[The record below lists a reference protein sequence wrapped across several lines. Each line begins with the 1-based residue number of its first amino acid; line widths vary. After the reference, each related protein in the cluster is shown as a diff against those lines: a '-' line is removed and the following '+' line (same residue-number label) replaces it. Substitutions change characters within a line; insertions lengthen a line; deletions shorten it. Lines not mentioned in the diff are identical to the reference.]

1 MNKGENMNLINK
13 KPWLLWVL
21 LFFLPPVGIFLLF
34 KTKKF
39 NTPIRIVLALFFCY
53 VFMLQL
59 NIYFGEPIDKTTNLS
74 SMAINQNITTDQE
87 NDDTAHSIEKNTSE
101 SIQQSSYQPSSSD
114 SSTPAVAPVSA
125 PVSDVLKVHF
135 LDVGQ
140 ADSILIQSGTT
151 TVLIDGGN
159 NEDGPII
166 VNYLKKQGVT
176 ELAAIVATHPHEDHI
191 GGLDTVIKSFTVKS
205 VYMPNAT
212 STSRT
217 FEDFIAAVTSS
228 GAKRIQAKVG
238 VVLDVSGLSGIF
250 LGPVSN
256 YDDANNNSAVLKLTF
271 SNTSFLFTGD
281 AELESE
287 NDMVVNGNL
296 KSTVLKVG
304 HHGSSTA
311 TSPSFLKVVSPSYAV
326 ISCGENN
333 TYGHPHAETLDK
345 LTSAG
350 VSIYR
355 TDISGTIV
363 MTSDGNT
370 ITVNKAPIP
379 VSSPASSET
388 VNTPTPSETSL
399 DSDTSPTHNAA
410 SAPTPTPA
418 ISSGGVVIT
427 SIDLKAE
434 IVTIKNVSSS
444 TVDLTGWTLV
454 SETGGQTFSFPA
466 GTTISA
472 GETIQ
477 ILSGSDAVAGSG
489 QLLWGRSNIWNNKG
503 DPGKLYDA
511 SGNLVSQH

>member
-1 MNKGENMNLINK
+1 MDLINK
-13 KPWLLWVL
+13 NPWLLWVL

-39 NTPIRIVLALFFCY
+39 NTPIRAVLTVVFCF
-53 VFMLQL
+53 VFIFELAVA
-59 NIYFGEPIDKTTNLS
+59 FGEPVDKTTNPS
-74 SMAINQNITTDQE
+74 STVISQNITIDQE
-87 NDDTAHSIEKNTSE
+87 NEDAAKGNENNTSGN
-101 SIQQSSYQPSSSD
+101 IQQTSDQPSSSD
-114 SSTPAVAPVSA
+114 SSTPAVASVSTPVSG
-125 PVSDVLKVHF
+125 VLKVHF

-140 ADSILIQSGTT
+140 ADSILIQSGNTA
-151 TVLIDGGN
+151 VLIDGGN
-159 NEDGPII
+159 NEDGSAV
-166 VNYLKKQGVT
+166 VNYLKGQGVT

-217 FEDFIAAVTSS
+217 FEDFIAAVNSS
-228 GAKRIQAKVG
+228 GAKRIQAKAG
-238 VVLDVSGLSGIF
+238 VVLNVSGLSGIF

-281 AELESE
+281 AEQESE
-287 NDMVVNGNL
+287 SDMVVNGDL

-304 HHGSSTA
+304 HHGSDTA
-311 TSPSFLKVVSPSYAV
+311 TSSSFLNAVSPLYAV
-326 ISCGENN
+326 ISCGEGNN
-333 TYGHPHAETLDK
+333 YGHPHAETLDK
-345 LTSAG
+345 LTAAG
-350 VSIYR
+350 VKIYR

-370 ITVNKAPIP
+370 ITVNKAPTP
-379 VSSPASSET
+379 VNSPASSET
-388 VNTPTPSETSL
+388 VNTPTPS
-399 DSDTSPTHNAA
+399 DTSPD
-410 SAPTPTPA
+410 SDSTPTDNTNLAQTMVPDT
-418 ISSGGVVIT
+418 SSNGVIIT
-427 SIDLKAE
+427 NIDLKAE
-434 IVTIKNVSSS
+434 IVTIKNNSSS
-444 TVDLTGWTLV
+444 TVDLTGWSLL

-489 QLLWGRSNIWNNKG
+489 QLLWGNSNIWNNKG

-511 SGNLVSQH
+511 TGNLVSQY